1 MRNPKDLSAVERLE
15 FSLLGI
21 ISFDSEELRAKY
33 KERIQQA
40 KQIFKQQVI
49 EAGNTCAFKQS
60 IHSRKVDL
68 MSLEELEQYAK
79 EEAINVGQEYYN
91 ETFLKK
97 T

>member
-1 MRNPKDLSAVERLE
+1 MENPNNLGAIEWLEKEMLKPNLSMKDVLE
-15 FSLLGI
+15 
-21 ISFDSEELRAKY
+21 
-33 KERIQQA
+33 QA
-40 KQIFKQQVI
+40 KDIFKQQVI

-68 MSLEELEQYAK
+68 MTLEELEQYAK

-97 T
+97 

>member
-1 MRNPKDLSAVERLE
+1 MGSYIPNAPIYKSFIEEVKTFLE
-15 FSLLGI
+15 
-21 ISFDSEELRAKY
+21 
-33 KERIQQA
+33 KE
-40 KQIFKQQVI
+40 KQQII

-60 IHSRKVDL
+60 IQSRKVDL